1 MLGLIL
7 VDMGTCCILYVMN
20 VAGTRI
26 KRAGIDGFSRG
37 YILGGIING
46 KNLLNFINL
55 NELADERSGGR
66 LVSWI
71 DSWWKDRTEA
81 AWWGRALKRLLP
93 DDWFDMHIQDRPI
106 VWNPPHNSNVNSD
119 GIIQ

>member
-1 MLGLIL
+1 
-7 VDMGTCCILYVMN
+7 MN

-26 KRAGIDGFSRG
+26 KRAGIDGLSGG
-37 YILGGIING
+37 YLLGGIING

-81 AWWGRALKRLLP
+81 AWGGRAPKNLAP
-93 DDWFDMHIQDRPI
+93 DDWFKLHTQDRPRL
-106 VWNPPHNSNVNSD
+106 WTHPTAAM
-119 GIIQ
+119 